1 MKNVLVVGAHPDDLE
16 WMAGGTFAKIISEG
30 VKVHLITL
38 TNGTWKDASGNYYR
52 DKDIAIREASK
63 AASVLGYTI
72 EHLDE
77 PCLDVN
83 FRDELVVQVLNRI
96 DKINADTIICPW
108 IDDLHHDHEITAR
121 IAVSASRRVPRILMG
136 MCNWYVFRT
145 PFNPN
150 FFVDISDTYSKK
162 MAALECYESEM
173 KRIGSTWRK
182 YHDNITS
189 NYGLM
194 VNVERAEGFIS
205 YKYKL

>member
-16 WMAGGTFAKIISEG
+16 WMAGGTVAKIISEG
-30 VKVHLITL
+30 GKVHLITL

-52 DKDIAIREASK
+52 DKDIAISEAKK

-83 FRDELVVQVLNRI
+83 FRDALVVQVLNRI

-108 IDDLHHDHEITAR
+108 IDDLHHDHEMTAR
-121 IAVSASRRVPRILMG
+121 IAVSASRRVPRVLMG

-173 KRIGSTWRK
+173 KRIGGTWRK

-189 NYGLM
+189 NYGIM

-205 YKYKL
+205 YIYRL